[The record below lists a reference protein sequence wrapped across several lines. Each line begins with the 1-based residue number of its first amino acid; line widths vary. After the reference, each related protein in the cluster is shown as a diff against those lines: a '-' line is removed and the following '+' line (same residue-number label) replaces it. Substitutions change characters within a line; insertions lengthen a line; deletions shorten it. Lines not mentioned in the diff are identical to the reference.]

1 MTKRV
6 TFSVYTLYFNNRSPA
21 LEADTLPSEPPGN
34 VYNVRLLVSS

>member
-21 LEADTLPSEPPGN
+21 LEADTLPSEPPGKPQCI
-34 VYNVRLLVSS
+34 YITLQ